1 MNTLL
6 CTYLHKDT
14 PAHLGP
20 TGWTT
25 LTWSIDL
32 RTKEQDPSVL
42 SVDYCT
48 LHLLRK
54 SWHPADRY
62 PPRRAGLG
70 WFHQTLIIA
79 RHLSDCTQESRHFCV
94 GPQSRA
100 VEALDSFSQRSFV
113 SHISECAVLTGHVHD
128 GYDRTLLWRERYW
141 IELPGEDMNSPKE
154 AEFSKAALMSEFAQR
169 GDGNN
174 ADATVVTDVVSPG
187 VAKA

>member
-1 MNTLL
+1 MGRGTVPNVRRAAEKSRQDLFIPNTPLERCPKASLELGSIVELGGPHVGMNTLL

-32 RTKEQDPSVL
+32 RTKEQDPSMLRV
-42 SVDYCT
+42 SCCT

-70 WFHQTLIIA
+70 WFHQTLITA

-113 SHISECAVLTGHVHD
+113 SHISECAVLTGYVHD
-128 GYDRTLLWRERYW
+128 
-141 IELPGEDMNSPKE
+141 
-154 AEFSKAALMSEFAQR
+154 
-169 GDGNN
+169 
-174 ADATVVTDVVSPG
+174 
-187 VAKA
+187 